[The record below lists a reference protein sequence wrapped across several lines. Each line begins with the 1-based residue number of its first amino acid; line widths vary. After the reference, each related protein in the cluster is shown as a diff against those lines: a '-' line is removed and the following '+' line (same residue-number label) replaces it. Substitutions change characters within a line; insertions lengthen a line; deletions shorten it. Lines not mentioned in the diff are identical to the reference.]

1 MRKLKLRC
9 LVGFPFGVFTGYT
22 LLLILRLSYFQS
34 FALTGIDDLNLM
46 IQYFMFGSVGLL
58 CVALCTMLEKN
69 KKTTTLEFVRH
80 VIVMLI
86 NEFII
91 CFIGNITNSSS
102 LIIFVFILDI
112 VILLILNY
120 LTYKK
125 KNYGTI
131 K

>member
-34 FALTGIDDLNLM
+34 FALTGIDDLNLI

-58 CVALCTMLEKN
+58 CVALCTMLEKA
-69 KKTTTLEFVRH
+69 KKTTTLEFIRH

-91 CFIGNITNSSS
+91 CFIGNITNSSTM
-102 LIIFVFILDI
+102 IIFVFILDI
-112 VILLILNY
+112 VVLLILNY
-120 LTYKK
+120 LVFKK
-125 KNYGTI
+125 KDFG
-131 K
+131 KVK

>member
-46 IQYFMFGSVGLL
+46 IQYLMFGCVGLL
-58 CVALCTMLEKN
+58 CVSLCTMLEKA

-80 VIVMLI
+80 VVVMLI

-91 CFIGNITNSSS
+91 CFIGNITSSS
-102 LIIFVFILDI
+102 TLIIFVFILDI
-112 VILLILNY
+112 VVLLILNY

-125 KNYGTI
+125 KNYGII

>member
-58 CVALCTMLEKN
+58 CVALCTMLEKS

-112 VILLILNY
+112 VVLLILNY
-120 LTYKK
+120 FIYKK
-125 KNYGTI
+125 QDYG
-131 K
+131 KVQ